1 MYYYEQRYCSTQNIR
16 VPACSNPSIRVIEVL
31 FLRWEGTAPFF
42 HRLLYIINIKR
53 VHRFSGLEIQF
64 CSIFTVTGQ
73 QRGNYELQEVRQNY
87 PESLYMPKK
96 ENVSLQQIDF
106 RNRLALVLRLS
117 LMPTQK
123 TGYILTSLTCPP
135 FFHRLFHIYK
145 IKNGHLNFWSGNMP
159 ELSDQE

>member
-1 MYYYEQRYCSTQNIR
+1 MLLNSEYSCSCLFQPKYR
-16 VPACSNPSIRVIEVL
+16 SNRSTIPQLGRNC
-31 FLRWEGTAPFF
+31 TFF

-145 IKNGHLNFWSGNMP
+145 IKNGHLDFWTGNMP